1 MNNKEV
7 IQNEKKQNKVLFD
20 LKECDELFQKDK
32 SLKQAKDIVNI
43 QNQIKQMKDNELN
56 FYKNLRLD
64 NKSKEKIFGI
74 KPDSLN
80 SKINQN
86 VEDEQSNIPNNGNN
100 SRTDVNGKVIVQDPL
115 QGNLIMTIQEY
126 NNIYL
131 KDPMNF

>member
-56 FYKNLRLD
+56 FYRNLRLD

-74 KPDSLN
+74 KPDNLN

-86 VEDEQSNIPNNGNN
+86 IDDDQSNMPNNGN

-126 NNIYL
+126 NNVYL